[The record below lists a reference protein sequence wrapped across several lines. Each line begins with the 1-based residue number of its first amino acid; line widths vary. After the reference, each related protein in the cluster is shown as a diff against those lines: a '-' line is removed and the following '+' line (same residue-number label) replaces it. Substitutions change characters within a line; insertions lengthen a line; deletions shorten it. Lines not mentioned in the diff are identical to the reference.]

1 MRVTEIFQSIQGEST
16 FAGAPCVF
24 VRVTGCPLRCTW
36 CDTTYAFHDG
46 EEMNPDQIV
55 ARVEAYG
62 CRLVEL
68 TGGEPLHEPA
78 AFALITRLLDAGF
91 TVLVETSGA
100 VDVSPVD
107 RRAVLIMDL
116 KCPGSGMADRNLW
129 SNLAHL
135 KPADQV
141 KFVLKD
147 RDDYRWARDV
157 LGRTRIHERHTVL
170 FSPVFGELDPK
181 TLAEWMLED
190 RLAVRLQLQLHKFI
204 WDPAARGV

>member
-46 EEMNPDQIV
+46 EEMNPDQIL

-68 TGGEPLHEPA
+68 TGGEPLHDPA
-78 AFALITRLLDAGF
+78 AFDLITRLLDGGF

-116 KCPGSGMADRNLW
+116 KCPGSGMADRNRW

-135 KPADQV
+135 KSADQV

-181 TLAEWMLED
+181 TLAEWILED
-190 RLAVRLQLQLHKFI
+190 RLTVRLQLQLHKFI

>member
-46 EEMNPDQIV
+46 EEMNPDQIL

-68 TGGEPLHEPA
+68 TGGEPLHDPA
-78 AFALITRLLDAGF
+78 AFDLITRLLDGGF

-116 KCPGSGMADRNLW
+116 KCPGSGMADRNRW

-147 RDDYRWARDV
+147 RDDYRWACDV

-181 TLAEWMLED
+181 TLAEWILED
-190 RLAVRLQLQLHKFI
+190 RLTVRLQLQLHKFI